1 MTDEHENPPANET
14 EAPLDAARE
23 QALTASLSEQI
34 QAAVDREAVAADAT
48 FASPASPA
56 SPALPASPASAP
68 APRTLTL
75 YLLRHADAGD
85 PMAWTAD
92 DAERPLSKKGRR
104 QAKRLARHL
113 KDLEVQPDSILTSP
127 KVRASATAKIVGR
140 GVGRKPVVDERL
152 TIDFGSEALAGL
164 IGGLDAGTEC
174 VMLVG
179 HDADFT
185 DAVSWLVG
193 APVSM
198 RKGALAVIDLP
209 DREVGA
215 GRGFLRW
222 LLPPDAVAG

>member
-1 MTDEHENPPANET
+1 MTDEQTHGDTNET

-23 QALTASLSEQI
+23 EALTASVSEAI
-34 QAAVDREAVAADAT
+34 KADPEPDAEAAADP
-48 FASPASPA
+48 SPEPVAG
-56 SPALPASPASAP
+56 
-68 APRTLTL
+68 PRTLTL

-85 PMAWTAD
+85 PMAWTSD

-113 KDLEVQPDSILTSP
+113 KDLGVDVDAILTSP

-140 GVGRKPVVDERL
+140 GVGRKPVADERL
-152 TIDFGSEALAGL
+152 TIDFGFEALGGL
-164 IGGLDAGTEC
+164 IAGLDAGIEC

-179 HDADFT
+179 HDPDFS
-185 DAVSWLVG
+185 DAASWLVG
-193 APVSM
+193 ALIPM

-215 GRGFLRW
+215 GRGLLRW
-222 LLPPDAVAG
+222 LLPPDAVTG

>member
-1 MTDEHENPPANET
+1 MTDDNPPTDET

-23 QALTASLSEQI
+23 QALTASVSEAI
-34 QAAVDREAVAADAT
+34 KGDVDPDAAAANP
-48 FASPASPA
+48 SPEPGSGPHA
-56 SPALPASPASAP
+56 
-68 APRTLTL
+68 LTL

-85 PMAWTAD
+85 PMAWTGD

-113 KDLEVQPDSILTSP
+113 KDLDVQPDSILTSP

-140 GVGRKPVVDERL
+140 GVSRKPVVDERL

-164 IGGLDAGTEC
+164 VAGLDASTGS

-179 HDADFT
+179 HDPDFT
-185 DAVSWLVG
+185 DAVSWLLG

-198 RKGALAVIDLP
+198 RKGALAVVDLP
-209 DREVGA
+209 EREVGA
-215 GRGFLRW
+215 GRGLLRW
-222 LLPPDAVAG
+222 LLPPDAVAD